1 MKNSGL
7 LNKIVFGLLTVTIL
21 GSISILVL
29 FYEASDRF
37 EIASLNQVT
46 STQLDLLSAML
57 AEKKISAELPIS
69 GNNLFYQLSDPDC
82 PPLPTE
88 FSRLG
93 PGLHHDIIV
102 GTNHY
107 HVAVRDTPQGRII
120 LAVDINSVE
129 KLENITVT
137 LFVAGIATI
146 MFLSMVTAAY
156 IARRAINPVSRLA
169 QQVHDLDPTMRNIRI
184 SDEYEGYE
192 VGLIAHSFDR
202 YCERLDGYVV
212 REQAFA
218 ATASHE
224 LRTPLAVMTTSLD
237 VLLSDPGLPEMAR
250 SAAQRMHRAT
260 GQMSDLISTLLFLA
274 REAENK
280 DTSATIEGTDFSD
293 LLDSIADDHKA
304 LVNSDAVKLTTNIHQ
319 GVILRASEVHLRI
332 IVNNLLRNAQ
342 AHTREGT
349 IDVNLKERYLR
360 ISDTGEGIQPE
371 IITLV
376 FQRNFSH
383 RNNSGLG
390 FGFGLYICK
399 QLCDRYDWDIEV
411 NSKLGLGTQIQITF

>member
-37 EIASLNQVT
+37 EIASLDQVT

-57 AEKKISAELPIS
+57 EEKKLADLPVS
-69 GNNLFYQLSDPDC
+69 GNALFYQLSNPDS
-82 PPLPTE
+82 PPLPAE
-88 FSRLG
+88 FSKLEA
-93 PGLHHDIIV
+93 GLHHDIRIE
-102 GTNHY
+102 TNHY
-107 HVAVRDTPQGRII
+107 HVAVRDMPQGRVL

-129 KLENITVT
+129 QLEDITVT
-137 LFVAGIATI
+137 LFISGITAI
-146 MFLSMVTAAY
+146 MFLSMVSATY

-169 QQVHDLDPTMRNIRI
+169 QQVHDLDPTERNIRI
-184 SDEYEGYE
+184 ANEYKGYE

-202 YCERLDGYVV
+202 YCERLDGYVA

-237 VLLSDPGLPEMAR
+237 VLLSDPGLSKM
-250 SAAQRMHRAT
+250 SHGAAQRMCRAT

-274 REAENK
+274 REAESK
-280 DTSATIEGTDFSD
+280 EASTIVEGTDFSH
-293 LLDSIADDHKA
+293 LLRSIADDHKA
-304 LVNSDAVKLTTNIHQ
+304 LVKSDAVKLITNIQ
-319 GVILRASEVHLRI
+319 KDVMLPASEVHLRI
-332 IVNNLLRNAQ
+332 IVNNILRNAL
-342 AHTREGT
+342 AHTLEGT
-349 IDVNLKERYLR
+349 VDVELTSKHLK
-360 ISDTGEGIQPE
+360 IADTGEGIKPE
-371 IITLV
+371 IITLI
-376 FQRNFSH
+376 FQRNFSGT
-383 RNNSGLG
+383 NKSGLG

-399 QLCDRYDWDIEV
+399 QLCDRYDWKIAVD
-411 NSKLGLGTQIQITF
+411 SQPSQGTQIQITF

>member
-7 LNKIVFGLLTVTIL
+7 LHKVVFGLLTATIL
-21 GSISILVL
+21 GSVSILVL

-37 EIASLNQVT
+37 EIASLNQAT

-57 AEKKISAELPIS
+57 AEKPSAELPVS

-82 PPLPTE
+82 PPLPAE

-93 PGLHHDIIV
+93 PGLYHDIIV
-102 GTNHY
+102 GANHY
-107 HVAVRDTPQGRII
+107 HVAVRDTPQGRMI

-129 KLENITVT
+129 KLEDITVT

-146 MFLSMVTAAY
+146 MFLSLVTAAY

-169 QQVHDLDPTMRNIRI
+169 QQVHDLDPTERNIRI
-184 SDEYEGYE
+184 SDEYKGYE
-192 VGLIAHSFDR
+192 VGLIARSFDR
-202 YCERLDGYVV
+202 YCERLDGYVA

-224 LRTPLAVMTTSLD
+224 LRTPLAVITTSLD
-237 VLLSDPGLPEMAR
+237 VLLSDPGLPEIAR
-250 SAAQRMHRAT
+250 SAAQRIHRAT

-280 DTSATIEGTDFSD
+280 DTSTAIEETNFSN
-293 LLDSIADDHKA
+293 LLNSIADDHKA
-304 LVNSDAVKLTTNIHQ
+304 LVNSDAVKLETNIQQ
-319 GVILRASEVHLRI
+319 GVILPASEVHLRI

-342 AHTREGT
+342 THTRDGT
-349 IDVNLKERYLR
+349 IDVNLRDRYLR

-371 IITLV
+371 IIDLV

-399 QLCDRYDWDIEV
+399 QLCDHYDWDIEV